1 MWRRNKRENG
11 KRLPE
16 NIVRG
21 LNFVDAVLSGSLYI
35 VQGVSG
41 NQVRGDGLQHLR

>member
-1 MWRRNKRENG
+1 MGMGNG

-21 LNFVDAVLSGSLYI
+21 LNFVDAVLSGSLYA
-35 VQGVSG
+35 
-41 NQVRGDGLQHLR
+41 VRAYQAAKCGAMVCSI